1 MPEIEGLI
9 PVIVGI
15 AVICLV
21 AMFFGWFF
29 THPFVFVPV
38 VLLIAYLMYRARAR
52 RRV

>member
-9 PVIVGI
+9 PAIVGI

-21 AMFFGWFF
+21 VMFFGWFF
-29 THPFVFVPV
+29 THPVIFIPV
-38 VLLIAYLMYRARAR
+38 GLLITFLIYRARGR